1 MLTPLKPEIVNLA
14 DPSHD
19 ARRFRTILW
28 AFERNAELLLAGSN
42 LRHHVDHGALAQA
55 FASWRQAFDATNH
68 LADIDRRDY
77 VIYAAG
83 LMLRELLV
91 SKPLSF
97 EGEVGQT
104 LPALPDPRFARW
116 PEGYAYTSFC
126 LAFVSTIVG
135 ASGEKV
141 IPLSD
146 EELPVKFWQS
156 FKENATEDPAMA
168 VAFFDFIC
176 GQKPNWDAPDAP
188 HLRHGLSNIERRLAP
203 AAPQRHLG

>member
-1 MLTPLKPEIVNLA
+1 MLTPLKREITSLA

-42 LRHHVDHGALAQA
+42 LRYHVDHGALAQA
-55 FASWRQAFDATNH
+55 FAAWRQAFDATSH

-91 SKPLSF
+91 SRPLSL
-97 EGEVGQT
+97 EGAAAGT
-104 LPALPDPRFARW
+104 LPALPDARFARW

-135 ASGEKV
+135 AAGDKV

-188 HLRHGLSNIERRLAP
+188 HLRHGLSNIEKRLG
-203 AAPQRHLG
+203 AAKAGKQLA